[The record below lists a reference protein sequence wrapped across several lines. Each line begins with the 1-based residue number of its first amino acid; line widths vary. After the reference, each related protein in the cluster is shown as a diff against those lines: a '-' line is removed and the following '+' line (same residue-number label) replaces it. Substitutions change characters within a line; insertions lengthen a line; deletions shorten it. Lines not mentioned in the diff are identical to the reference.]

1 MRTISKPHATWK
13 PELSTNERE
22 ETWKFAA
29 GSDKSL
35 KQHQY
40 ARNYFTR
47 TANENAAEA
56 KNGVG
61 LNTEDSA
68 VLKKKQE
75 RLSKKMFECRAWLE
89 KPGNREK
96 NNTEKRAWREKP
108 GNREKQITNIH
119 AWLEKPGN
127 REKQKTDKR
136 AWKEKN
142 SVKQRALISAKIKAK
157 THALQ
162 IKRMAE
168 SKANG
173 TGRTTDFGLGFV
185 SRADELECAAYDIM
199 NNPAGV
205 LCPKGEATTS
215 NWIRDHG
222 EKSIYEV
229 ASSGNWAVYVLTTKQ
244 DITSGIEIKCSETTK
259 FMSCCRRSPLMRIDT
274 VDKGNQRDFRR
285 FTVKEAKTV
294 VRSYILAKCVSAYDA
309 TGLEGSLQRYIEKE
323 MGMSHGLCL
332 HQKAGAAPKLEYGST
347 NPETTWVAV
356 SLIRLTS
363 PTFADVDHVDPNRSP
378 PLLTCTITS
387 HDGKITYNVGVRG
400 DKQKFP
406 CTKSVVADEAKKA
419 ASRLHTSTRRKKR
432 KADAMSRHEDTLS
445 VQ

>member
-1 MRTISKPHATWK
+1 MPPVSKIPATWK
-13 PELSTNERE
+13 PGLDEKERE
-22 ETWKFAA
+22 STWKEAA
-29 GSDKSL
+29 GPNKTV
-35 KQHQY
+35 KQHGQ
-40 ARNYFTR
+40 ARFLLTR
-47 TANENAAEA
+47 KANEDAAEA
-56 KNGVG
+56 KEGVG
-61 LNTEDSA
+61 LTTEDSA
-68 VLKKKQE
+68 VLKNRQKRLWKK
-75 RLSKKMFECRAWLE
+75 KVIFRAW
-89 KPGNREK
+89 
-96 NNTEKRAWREKP
+96 
-108 GNREKQITNIH
+108 
-119 AWLEKPGN
+119 
-127 REKQKTDKR
+127 QK
-136 AWKEKN
+136 KN
-142 SVKQRALISAKIKAK
+142 SVKLGALVSVKRKAK

-259 FMSCCRRSPLMRIDT
+259 FMSCYSRSPLMRIDT
-274 VDKGNQRDFRR
+274 VDNGNQRDFRR

-406 CTKSVVADEAKKA
+406 CTKSVVADEAKNA

-445 VQ
+445 VH

>member
-1 MRTISKPHATWK
+1 MRPMSKPLASWK
-13 PELSTNERE
+13 PGLSTNERE

-29 GSDKSL
+29 GPNKSNG
-35 KQHQY
+35 QHKD
-40 ARNYFTR
+40 ARRVFVR
-47 TANENAAEA
+47 KAKENAAEA

-61 LNTEDSA
+61 LTIEDRA
-68 VLKKKQE
+68 VLTRKQD
-75 RLSKKMFECRAWLE
+75 RLSRMAAYGREWRQQPQNRAKYDGYFRTYSAFRKAKAHALH
-89 KPGNREK
+89 
-96 NNTEKRAWREKP
+96 TKRA
-108 GNREKQITNIH
+108 
-119 AWLEKPGN
+119 
-127 REKQKTDKR
+127 
-136 AWKEKN
+136 
-142 SVKQRALISAKIKAK
+142 
-157 THALQ
+157 
-162 IKRMAE
+162 AE
-168 SKANG
+168 SKLNG
-173 TGRTTDFGLGFV
+173 TGRTTDFGLGEV
-185 SRADELECAAYDIM
+185 PRADELECAAYDIM

-259 FMSCCRRSPLMRIDT
+259 FMSCYSRSPLMRIDT
-274 VDKGNQRDFRR
+274 VDNGNQRDFRR

-406 CTKSVVADEAKKA
+406 CTKSVVADEAKNA